1 VAAKINSGTV
11 WINKHFDLSPDLPF
25 SGAKQSGMG
34 AEMGQEGLE
43 QFTQIKIIN
52 IAK

>member
-1 VAAKINSGTV
+1 MAVVVPYQGSHV
-11 WINKHFDLSPDLPF
+11 PF
-25 SGAKQSGMG
+25 LKQSGMG

>member
-1 VAAKINSGTV
+1 LVPAAASTAFLWRQKIG
-11 WINKHFDLSPDLPF
+11 L
-25 SGAKQSGMG
+25 G